1 MVAPKL
7 FTIRGHSRSKALG
20 MGAFVPGSMNNFG
33 ATIRTKFLGRTLLE
47 DKFVA
52 VLNVAGPGDFIYVPI
67 LMEKRLRI

>member
-1 MVAPKL
+1 
-7 FTIRGHSRSKALG
+7 